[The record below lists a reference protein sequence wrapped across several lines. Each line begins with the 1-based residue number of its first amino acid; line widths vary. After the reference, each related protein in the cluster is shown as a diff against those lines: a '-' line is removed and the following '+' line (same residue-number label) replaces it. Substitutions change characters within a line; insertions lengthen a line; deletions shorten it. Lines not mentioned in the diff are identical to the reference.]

1 MITLVLLPGMD
12 GTGRLFA
19 DFIDALGPEFETRVV
34 AYPADASLDYS
45 KLETI
50 ARSFLPH
57 DKPFVLLAESFSGP
71 IGISISASKPP
82 GLVGLVLCCSFA
94 RSPRPI
100 LSLFWPL
107 LQLLPFKLFS
117 TTAIS
122 KRLLGR
128 YSTTHLQSQLEQTL
142 ALVSLD
148 TIRTRIA
155 EVAKIDVSTE
165 LGQICAPIL
174 YLRAT
179 RDCLVKRRSW
189 ENILKNASHAH
200 LAEIEGPHLLLQAKP
215 SEAAGIA
222 TQFAR
227 NVTAASGLTKG
238 ARTSRT

>member
-19 DFIDALGPEFETRVV
+19 DFIHVLGPEFETRVV

-71 IGISISASKPP
+71 IGISISGSKPP
-82 GLVGLVLCCSFA
+82 GLVGLVLCCSFT

-100 LSLFWPL
+100 LSLFLPL
-107 LQLLPFKLFS
+107 LQLLPFKLLS
-117 TTAIS
+117 TTVIS
-122 KRLLGR
+122 KCLLGR
-128 YSTTHLQSQLEQTL
+128 YSTARLQSQLKQTL
-142 ALVSLD
+142 ALVSPD
-148 TIRTRIA
+148 TIRMRIA
-155 EVAKIDVSTE
+155 EAAKVNVSAE
-165 LGQICAPIL
+165 LGQICVPIL

-179 RDCLVKRRSW
+179 RDCLVKRRAW
-189 ENILKNASHAH
+189 KNILKNASHAR

-222 TQFAR
+222 
-227 NVTAASGLTKG
+227 K
-238 ARTSRT
+238 